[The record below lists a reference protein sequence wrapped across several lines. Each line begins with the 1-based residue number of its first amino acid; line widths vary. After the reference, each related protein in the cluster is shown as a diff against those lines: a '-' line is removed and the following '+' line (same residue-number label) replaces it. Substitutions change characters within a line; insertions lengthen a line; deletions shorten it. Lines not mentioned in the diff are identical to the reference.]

1 MKAAE
6 RNTDIAKIM
15 TVNLFSITSD
25 TDISVIQSI
34 FNEKSFH
41 HLLVE
46 DEFGV
51 LEGIISKED
60 ILKSFEFDNSASSP
74 KAHDIMTAH
83 TITLKMGDTVQEAIN
98 CMVDNQIRALPV
110 IDTENKLTGI
120 LTTSDIIKFL
130 SDESGYPIHYTPDE
144 ISDGE
149 ENHVFI
155 SKNWSSENYI

>member
-1 MKAAE
+1 MKE
-6 RNTDIAKIM
+6 NQKNMDIAKIM

-25 TDISVIQSI
+25 TDISVIRSI
-34 FNEKSFH
+34 FEEKSFH

-60 ILKSFEFDNSASSP
+60 ILKSFEFNDNSSSP

-120 LTTSDIIKFL
+120 ITTFDIIKFL

-144 ISDGE
+144 ITEED

-155 SKNWSSENYI
+155 SKNWRSENYS